1 MNRGIYGEFN
11 FLKKIFMTEFVKTR
25 LTTIEGTWIVA
36 GWDKFHFA
44 CVKLD
49 ILTHS
54 QNYFLYIYLMTR
66 KSKSFFPSLFIS
78 LDFSFLR
85 HIDFSFFF
93 PFITPMQLNFYK
105 ENKSWKI
112 SWDVFRLFFLY
123 IFMKRNEKSGS
134 LLKKKYKK

>member
-54 QNYFLYIYLMTR
+54 QNYFLIYIWMTR
-66 KSKSFFPSLFIS
+66 KSKIFFF

-85 HIDFSFFF
+85 HRF
-93 PFITPMQLNFYK
+93 
-105 ENKSWKI
+105 
-112 SWDVFRLFFLY
+112 LF
-123 IFMKRNEKSGS
+123 S
-134 LLKKKYKK
+134 LLLPPCSWIFIKKTSHGKYPETFSVFSSYISLWREMRSLGVCIKKHI

>member
-54 QNYFLYIYLMTR
+54 QNYFLIYIWMTR
-66 KSKSFFPSLFIS
+66 KSRIFFFLILFLLIFRF
-78 LDFSFLR
+78 LD
-85 HIDFSFFF
+85 IDFSF
-93 PFITPMQLNFYK
+93 
-105 ENKSWKI
+105 
-112 SWDVFRLFFLY
+112 
-123 IFMKRNEKSGS
+123 S
-134 LLKKKYKK
+134 LLLPPCSWIFIKKTSHGKYPETFPSFLLIYLYEEKWEVWEFV